1 MIAAK
6 SSQTSDISPF
16 IAAENTALI
25 ITASI
30 RGFHKHFLTL
40 SERLAQSALTFK
52 YLPPPLRA
60 FPLHAQPPRPLKR
73 LVLPA
78 PSLNTLS

>member
-16 IAAENTALI
+16 IAIGNTALI

-30 RGFHKHFLTL
+30 RGFYKHI
-40 SERLAQSALTFK
+40 
-52 YLPPPLRA
+52 
-60 FPLHAQPPRPLKR
+60 
-73 LVLPA
+73 
-78 PSLNTLS
+78 

>member
-16 IAAENTALI
+16 IAAGNSALI

-30 RGFHKHFLTL
+30 RGFYKHFSTL
-40 SERLAQSALTFK
+40 SERLA
-52 YLPPPLRA
+52 
-60 FPLHAQPPRPLKR
+60 
-73 LVLPA
+73 
-78 PSLNTLS
+78 

>member
-6 SSQTSDISPF
+6 SSQTSDILPF
-16 IAAENTALI
+16 IAAGNSALV

-40 SERLAQSALTFK
+40 SERFCIKCLAVQNL
-52 YLPPPLRA
+52 
-60 FPLHAQPPRPLKR
+60 
-73 LVLPA
+73 
-78 PSLNTLS
+78 

>member
-16 IAAENTALI
+16 IAAGNTALI

-40 SERLAQSALTFK
+40 SERFCI
-52 YLPPPLRA
+52 
-60 FPLHAQPPRPLKR
+60 KR
-73 LVLPA
+73 LAFKSFDRSSA
-78 PSLNTLS
+78 PCPYTAHAIS